1 MAVKFTSLS
10 DLNVIPTGAG
20 AVANS
25 TSESTSPPSPDTGTL
40 ESKIG
45 SRSSSTLGSSLTP
58 TTVSPSSPASA
69 GNRGSSLGLPSSNAK
84 FVTAPGIVSGPSS
97 APSPGTPG
105 TNFGVSV
112 DTAKS
117 TSTPGNIFAKAS
129 ANGASSGIFGA
140 STNDF
145 SNLVRESTVF
155 SYSESVY
162 DTELTASGLTSAYPV
177 IFGIAPLQNLYSS
190 GKESNYGVVYD
201 IQGSLKDTTISQS
214 NAIVDSFYKS
224 NPAAS
229 ASLASLRDANLSK
242 FNYMVTN
249 LPYLLEYRENIIN
262 ATKISSYLSSE
273 RSTIDQK
280 IAIAQKGLGN
290 LEFYQASPIIANTV
304 TTLGGFVP
312 SSDNEIS
319 LDDISAYGSSD
330 KPLTDVFSQR
340 LLGDYDGTA
349 DNISSQASTT
359 RQYQLLRAAVAQVS
373 QGIRFDPESLENSS
387 ATSPYYDM
395 EFDKIASINRFLAEN
410 GTLGSGFPFAKS
422 ALSVIGDVI
431 ANDYTLTDS
440 SLNSSDDIQSF
451 LDNYNLV
458 YAGNLAKDSDGKI
471 FVPTKSNKGTAIL
484 STDTQ
489 LYSAKLQ
496 DPSDSDSYS
505 ENLPYIGIREDV
517 LTLDFI
523 SQFAVELSY
532 EIMEKTKPTS
542 YDPASVNPMGG
553 TIKVSDTASDS
564 LRFISKSE
572 SGKNIFLFD
581 GALKATVD
589 NSEPVSAVISSQI
602 GDLQNLKTDLSSIK
616 QALYDFTDDK
626 GHLFTNQ
633 CSLTILKTFYK
644 YIRIIFS
651 DTILNG
657 TKTDD
662 ASAARIA
669 ILMAAATDAD
679 RAGKIFRMI
688 DDPAGLL
695 VRRAADGLDSDIDD
709 AGKNCYYAFAKPDIT
724 TFTGAYEAESSP
736 KIVNEG
742 YSVKSDEPTV
752 LNFNIEKSFQDLLA
766 DIFNRS
772 GSFFEFDNIMTDI
785 KAIYPIAV
793 TEGSSLAKKI
803 KFAAFTTFLYFLRKM
818 KFEMASKIETVKPH
832 KTDLSDDYKFS
843 GYIKWLPADAAFIA
857 DSLEEAISITDA
869 NDLSFTQF
877 AASTGGSPSSEQ
889 ISIGSSGF
897 FRPIRSV
904 VKYALQTSEDVTAL
918 ISFQSSVIQEQINSI
933 DLLISKSSEISSA
946 YGSDPEKTSQIISR
960 YVSLESIIEILHRSD
975 RYQTVVPGTKISSI
989 ATRSKNYRSIVGAAF
1004 RDLIPDAEDLKVCI
1018 VGIPYG
1024 HLERLRVS
1032 QTSRNYYFGISANSD
1047 DIRTDTD
1054 TAVEVDYKFAYI
1066 SNSEEV
1072 RPTFAGPNCTLIPDL
1087 YDDFSSNE
1095 IVTSVRNDNISHYR
1109 LADDRL
1115 RLDVK
1120 VLGESGSDV
1129 KSIDFP
1135 SSIVQAA
1142 LRSYI
1147 EEIYGLYPHFS
1158 STKVQMR
1165 TSGFPEE
1172 FYADAALQA
1181 AGIPYET
1188 DSDKLIYSRLKS
1200 TIMMHQDFITT
1211 RMVEELEASPIF
1223 DKIFYIPVVGDSLPD
1238 VITQFY
1244 VKVST

>member
-20 AVANS
+20 AVANL
-25 TSESTSPPSPDTGTL
+25 TSESTSSPGSDAGTL

-45 SRSSSTLGSSLTP
+45 SKATGGLASSLVQ
-58 TTVSPSSPASA
+58 TT
-69 GNRGSSLGLPSSNAK
+69 
-84 FVTAPGIVSGPSS
+84 TGPSS
-97 APSPGTPG
+97 APSLGIPG
-105 TNFGVSV
+105 TNFGVPV

-117 TSTPGNIFAKAS
+117 FGSPGTLFSKAS

-140 STNDF
+140 LTNDF

-155 SYSESVY
+155 SYSESIY

-319 LDDISAYGSSD
+319 LDDVSAYGSSD
-330 KPLTDVFSQR
+330 KPLTNVFSQR

-349 DNISSQASTT
+349 DNISIQAETT

-373 QGIRFDPESLENSS
+373 QGIRFDPESLENSDMS
-387 ATSPYYDM
+387 SPYYDM
-395 EFDKIASINRFLAEN
+395 EFDKIASIDRFLAEN
-410 GTLGSGFPFAKS
+410 NSLGPGFPFAKS
-422 ALSVIGDVI
+422 VLSVIGDVI
-431 ANDYTLTDS
+431 ANDYVLTDS
-440 SLNSSDDIQSF
+440 SLSSDNDVQRFIS
-451 LDNYNLV
+451 DYNIV
-458 YAGNLAKDSDGKI
+458 YAGSLAKDINGKI
-471 FVPTKSNKGTAIL
+471 FVPTRVDEGTNIL
-484 STDTQ
+484 STETNV
-489 LYSAKLQ
+489 YSGKLKDSS
-496 DPSDSDSYS
+496 DPQSYVIH
-505 ENLPYIGIREDV
+505 LPVIGINEDI
-517 LTLDFI
+517 LTIDLI
-523 SQFAVELSY
+523 SQFAVELAY
-532 EIMEKTKPTS
+532 EIMEKTKAPS
-542 YDPASVNPMGG
+542 YDPASVNPKGG

-564 LRFISKSE
+564 LRFISKSS

-581 GALKATVD
+581 GALAASVE
-589 NSEPVSAVISSQI
+589 NSEPVSSVISSQI
-602 GDLQNLKTDLSSIK
+602 SDLQNIRSDLSSIK
-616 QALYDFTDDK
+616 QAMYDFVDDK

-644 YIRIIFS
+644 YIQPMFS
-651 DTILNG
+651 DTVLNG
-657 TKTDD
+657 IKTDD
-662 ASAARIA
+662 ASAVRIA
-669 ILMAAATDAD
+669 ILMAAATDSNKAAKLF
-679 RAGKIFRMI
+679 RAI
-688 DDPAGLL
+688 DDPVGPI
-695 VRRAADGLDSDIDD
+695 VRRVASGLRVDVDD
-709 AGKNCYYAFAKPDIT
+709 QGLNSSYFFQQNPVIIT
-724 TFTGAYEAESSP
+724 STGAYDPENNE
-736 KIVNEG
+736 KINNEG
-742 YSVKSDEPTV
+742 NSVKGDEPTV
-752 LNFNIEKSFQDLLA
+752 LRFSVEKKFQDLLA
-766 DIFNRS
+766 EIFDSS
-772 GSFFEFDNIMTDI
+772 GSFFQFDKIVTDI
-785 KAIYPIAV
+785 RAYYPVV
-793 TEGSSLAKKI
+793 TSESPLAKKI
-803 KFAAFTTFLYFLRKM
+803 KFAAFSTFLYFLRKM
-818 KFEMASKIETVKPH
+818 KFEIASTIEWVIPTKNNPI
-832 KTDLSDDYKFS
+832 DDARFS
-843 GYIKWLPADAAFIA
+843 GYIRWLPADAAFIA
-857 DSLEEAISITDA
+857 DSLTEAFSKTDV

-877 AASTGGSPSSEQ
+877 IASTGTSPSSDQ

-897 FRPIRSV
+897 FRPIRSL
-904 VKYALQTSEDVTAL
+904 VKYALQVSEDVSAL
-918 ISFQSSVIQEQINSI
+918 ISFQASVIQEQINSI
-933 DLLISKSSEISSA
+933 DLLVSKSAEISSA

-975 RYQTVVPGTKISSI
+975 RYQTFVPGTKISTV
-989 ATRSKNYRSIVGAAF
+989 ATRSKNYRSIVTAAF
-1004 RDLIPDAEDLKVCI
+1004 RDLIPDTEDLKVCI

-1032 QTSRNYYFGISANSD
+1032 QTSRNYYFGVSANSD
-1047 DIRTDTD
+1047 DVRTDTD

-1066 SNSEEV
+1066 SNSEEF

-1095 IVTSVRNDNISHYR
+1095 IVTSVRNENISHYR

-1135 SSIVQAA
+1135 ASIVQAA

-1147 EEIYGLYPHFS
+1147 EEIYGLYPHFA

-1165 TSGFPEE
+1165 SSGFPEE
-1172 FYADAALQA
+1172 IYADSALQA
-1181 AGIPYET
+1181 AGIPYQT